1 MTRLQHNRRA
11 RESVALLCALLLA
24 AGSAAGTSAAAVEPQ
39 RTRTFDIRVGQ
50 TVSLRDLGIRVRLV
64 SVTEDSRCPEGVQCV
79 WAGNVRL
86 ALRLSSWAGA
96 SRRVS
101 LNTATE
107 PTRVNF
113 RGRTLRI
120 LEVRPPKRE
129 GQNIPQRRYRV
140 TLEVSR

>member
-11 RESVALLCALLLA
+11 RESVALLFALLLA
-24 AGSAAGTSAAAVEPQ
+24 AAAAPASAARLEPQ
-39 RTRTFDIRVGQ
+39 QTRSFQIRVGQ
-50 TVSLRDLGIRVRLV
+50 TVSLRDFGIRVRLV

-107 PTRVNF
+107 PTQVNF
-113 RGRTLRI
+113 RGRTLRV

-129 GQNIPQRRYRV
+129 GRNIPQRRYRV